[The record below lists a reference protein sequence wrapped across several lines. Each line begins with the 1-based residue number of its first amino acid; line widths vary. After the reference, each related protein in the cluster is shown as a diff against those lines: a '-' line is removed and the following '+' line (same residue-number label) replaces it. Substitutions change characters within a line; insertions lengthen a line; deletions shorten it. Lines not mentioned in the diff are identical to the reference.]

1 MIETFFGQDALSAPG
16 AFLAALFIGAFF
28 GLALEQAGFGS
39 SRKLAGIFYFRDM
52 TVLKVMFT
60 GLIVAM
66 LGLAYATGLGWI
78 RADQLFFLPSIYG
91 AQIAG
96 GLIFGVGFVLGGWCP
111 GTAAVGLASG
121 KLDALI
127 FLGGAVGGSILF
139 NEIFD
144 IVKPLY
150 VLGDRGVQLAWENLG
165 VSQGAFA
172 LAFTLVAVG
181 CFWGAEFI
189 ERKRT
194 GGGKY
199 LNTPFLKA
207 FSLALIFLAV
217 GLFALSG
224 AGAPAGPGGPAA
236 LPGTEGEILA
246 QVESAEDHL
255 EPKDL
260 ADRLLE
266 GGADLLVVDV
276 RSVEEYEAF
285 HIRGAIR
292 ASLPDLPAQLE
303 PHKNR
308 GTILLYSN
316 GMTHPAQA
324 RDALARLGF
333 QNVRILTD
341 GIVGFKERCLKPVS
355 LRREPVPAE
364 EARKINAWRA
374 YFSGGAA
381 AATGAEGITT
391 GAVAAAPAPAAAPP
405 GLPGLVETEWLA
417 RNLALKGLRIIDCR
431 SQPSYNGGHV
441 PGSVCMTPEHFRGVV
456 RGVSASLLPVDIL
469 ARHLSLLGLRPE
481 DTVVILPEEKLQDA
495 TLIGMALE
503 RAGHLNYA
511 ILTGGF
517 AKWAKELRPVDT
529 LLPEIVESSY
539 PVNLDADHFSVD
551 AAFVLERV
559 KKGGATILDVRPAD
573 YYLGKKSDEARAGHI
588 PGAIN
593 RPFSEDVMKSGDF
606 TVFKPVGDLEKAY
619 AAILPSKDSVV
630 IVHCRTG
637 HQASQTFFV
646 LKHVLGYRNVL
657 WYDAGWSEWAARFE
671 LPVETGPAK
680 KYGMKKAERE
690 LIPVAKEETR

>member
-1 MIETFFGQDALSAPG
+1 MIETFFGQDALGTPG

-39 SRKLAGIFYFRDM
+39 SRRLAGIFYFRDM

-66 LGLAYATGLGWI
+66 LGLAYCTGLGWV
-78 RADQLFFLPSIYG
+78 RPDQIFYLPSIYG

-96 GLIFGVGFVLGGWCP
+96 GLIFGVGFALGGWCP

-144 IVKPLY
+144 LVKPLY
-150 VLGDRGVQLAWENLG
+150 ILGDRGVQLAWESVG
-165 VSQGAFA
+165 VSQGVFA
-172 LAFTLVAVG
+172 LAFTFVAVG
-181 CFWGAEFI
+181 CFWGAEAI

-194 GGGKY
+194 GGGEY

-207 FSLALIFLAV
+207 FSLALVFLAV

-224 AGAPAGPGGPAA
+224 AGAPAGPGAPAA
-236 LPGTEGEILA
+236 LPTTEVEILA
-246 QVESAEDHL
+246 EVESAADHL
-255 EPKDL
+255 EPEDL
-260 ADRLLE
+260 ADRLLA
-266 GGADLLVVDV
+266 GGADLLLVDV

-285 HIRGAIR
+285 HIRGAIHVP
-292 ASLPDLPAQLE
+292 LPELPARLE

-308 GTILLYSN
+308 GTIVLYSN

-333 QNVRILTD
+333 QNVRMLTD
-341 GIVGFKERCLKPVS
+341 GLVGFKERCLKPVS
-355 LRREPVPAE
+355 LRGEPVPPE

-374 YFSGGAA
+374 YFSGSDAVPGAGDGAA
-381 AATGAEGITT
+381 GPGAGVTD
-391 GAVAAAPAPAAAPP
+391 AAPGASAPPGP

-417 RNLALKGLRIIDCR
+417 RNLAMKGLRIIDCR

-456 RGVSASLLPVDIL
+456 RGISASLLPADIL
-469 ARHLSLLGLRPE
+469 GRHLSLLGLRRE

-495 TLIGMALE
+495 TLIGIALE

-517 AKWAKELRPVDT
+517 AKWAKENRPTDT
-529 LLPEIVESSY
+529 RLPEIVESSY
-539 PVNLDADHFSVD
+539 PVNLEADRFSVD

-559 KKGGATILDVRPAD
+559 KRGGATILDVRPAD
-573 YYLGKKSDEARAGHI
+573 YFSGKKSDEARAGHI

-593 RPFSEDVMKSGDF
+593 RPFSEDVMKSGDL
-606 TVFKPVGDLEKAY
+606 TVFKPQEDLEKAY
-619 AAILPSKDSVV
+619 AAILPSKDSMV

-646 LKHVLGYRNVL
+646 LKNLLRYKNVL
-657 WYDAGWSEWAARFE
+657 WYGAGWTEWAARPE
-671 LPVETGPAK
+671 LPVEGP
-680 KYGMKKAERE
+680 
-690 LIPVAKEETR
+690 KEPPSSPGS